1 MLSCLFGV
9 SGLAESCF
17 GSQNDCVGLLAEE
30 ELGREKLEGM
40 TESRLGCRQCEQCIS
55 PFHIQNLISLTSK
68 SSLLCLLNGV
78 KLHLLPV
85 SEQARS
91 VWEADSCRAFFPWG
105 QLNCAAGRVVQEG
118 SVIQPGL
125 QV

>member
-17 GSQNDCVGLLAEE
+17 GSQNHCVGLLAEE

-55 PFHIQNLISLTSK
+55 TFHIQNLISLTSK
-68 SSLLCLLNGV
+68 SPEWSKTSFITCL
-78 KLHLLPV
+78 
-85 SEQARS
+85 
-91 VWEADSCRAFFPWG
+91 
-105 QLNCAAGRVVQEG
+105 
-118 SVIQPGL
+118 
-125 QV
+125 